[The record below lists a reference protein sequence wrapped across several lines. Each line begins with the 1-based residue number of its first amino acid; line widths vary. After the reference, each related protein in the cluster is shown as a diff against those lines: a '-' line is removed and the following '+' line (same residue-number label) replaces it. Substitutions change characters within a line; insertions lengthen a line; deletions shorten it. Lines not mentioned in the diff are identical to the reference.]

1 MVNGMNRQED
11 SKNLEVAQNE
21 INMERE
27 KEALDSIQS
36 QANVLDKYL
45 EGKSEPRFSFMK
57 YLRRD
62 KNREPQSNDTDIE
75 APSTSGAGPGLDDNG
90 LPSYSEATMD
100 SLTLEDSLVGS
111 KMVDGA
117 TQTMGEAEDNSEESK
132 EPELEDVNTVTDT
145 ENKTENANPRRF
157 RFFNF
162 TNK

>member
-62 KNREPQSNDTDIE
+62 KNREPQSADTDIE
-75 APSTSGAGPGLDDNG
+75 AQSTSGAGPSLDDNG

-100 SLTLEDSLVGS
+100 SLTLEDSLASS

-117 TQTMGEAEDNSEESK
+117 TQTIGEAEDNSEENK
-132 EPELEDVNTVTDT
+132 EPELEEVNTEM

>member
-36 QANVLDKYL
+36 QANELDKYL

-62 KNREPQSNDTDIE
+62 KNRDREPQGEDIE
-75 APSTSGAGPGLDDNG
+75 APSTSGATAGLDDNG

-100 SLTLEDSLVGS
+100 SLTMEESQVTS

-117 TQTMGEAEDNSEESK
+117 TQTAVEGEDNSKENK
-132 EPELEDVNTVTDT
+132 EPEELDANI
-145 ENKTENANPRRF
+145 ENKPENDNPRRF

>member
-21 INMERE
+21 INMGRE

-36 QANVLDKYL
+36 QANELDKHL
-45 EGKSEPRFSFMK
+45 EGKTEPRFSFMK

-62 KNREPQSNDTDIE
+62 KNREPQGEDME
-75 APSTSGAGPGLDDNG
+75 APSTSGATAGLEDNG

-100 SLTLEDSLVGS
+100 SLTMEQSQVTS
-111 KMVDGA
+111 KLVDGA
-117 TQTMGEAEDNSEESK
+117 TQTAVEEEVEDNSEESK
-132 EPELEDVNTVTDT
+132 EPEAEKLDT
-145 ENKTENANPRRF
+145 EIENKTEKNNPRRF

>member
-21 INMERE
+21 INMEQE

-36 QANVLDKYL
+36 QANELDKYL
-45 EGKSEPRFSFMK
+45 EGKTEPRFSFMK

-62 KNREPQSNDTDIE
+62 KNREPQGEDME
-75 APSTSGAGPGLDDNG
+75 APSTSGATPGLDNNG

-100 SLTLEDSLVGS
+100 SLTMEEGQVTS

-117 TQTMGEAEDNSEESK
+117 TQTLVEEVVDMVPIMGNDLYES
-132 EPELEDVNTVTDT
+132 
-145 ENKTENANPRRF
+145 PR
-157 RFFNF
+157 
-162 TNK
+162 

>member
-27 KEALDSIQS
+27 KVALDSIQS
-36 QANVLDKYL
+36 QANELDKYL
-45 EGKSEPRFSFMK
+45 EGKTEPRFSFMK

-62 KNREPQSNDTDIE
+62 KNREPQGEDME
-75 APSTSGAGPGLDDNG
+75 APSTSGATPGLDDNG

-100 SLTLEDSLVGS
+100 SLTMEESQVNS

-117 TQTMGEAEDNSEESK
+117 TQTAVEEEVEDNSEENK
-132 EPELEDVNTVTDT
+132 EPEEEDTDL
-145 ENKTENANPRRF
+145 ENKPEKDNPRRF

>member
-11 SKNLEVAQNE
+11 AKNLEVAQNE

-36 QANVLDKYL
+36 QANELDKYL

-62 KNREPQSNDTDIE
+62 KPREPERADIE
-75 APSTSGAGPGLDDNG
+75 APSTSGAGAGLDDNG
-90 LPSYSEATMD
+90 LPSYNEATMD
-100 SLTLEDSLVGS
+100 SLTMEQSLPPS
-111 KMVDGA
+111 KMVTDGA
-117 TQTMGEAEDNSEESK
+117 TQTMAMEEEEDKSEK
-132 EPELEDVNTVTDT
+132 KTEPEEVDTDT
-145 ENKTENANPRRF
+145 ENKPENTNPRRF

-162 TNK
+162 TK

>member
-11 SKNLEVAQNE
+11 AKNLEVAQNE
-21 INMERE
+21 INMGRE

-36 QANVLDKYL
+36 QANELDKYL

-62 KNREPQSNDTDIE
+62 KTREPQRADIE
-75 APSTSGAGPGLDDNG
+75 APSTSGAGAALDDNG

-100 SLTLEDSLVGS
+100 SLTMEQSLPPS
-111 KMVDGA
+111 KMVTDGA
-117 TQTMGEAEDNSEESK
+117 TQTMEEEEEVEDNGEK
-132 EPELEDVNTVTDT
+132 KTEPEEVDSGT
-145 ENKTENANPRRF
+145 ENKSEYNNPRRF

-162 TNK
+162 TK

>member
-27 KEALDSIQS
+27 KVALDSIQS
-36 QANVLDKYL
+36 QANELDKYL
-45 EGKSEPRFSFMK
+45 EGKTEPRFSFMK

-62 KNREPQSNDTDIE
+62 KNREPQREDDME
-75 APSTSGAGPGLDDNG
+75 APSTSGVTPGLDDNG

-100 SLTLEDSLVGS
+100 SLTLEESQVPS

-117 TQTMGEAEDNSEESK
+117 TQTAVEEEEGEDNSEESK
-132 EPELEDVNTVTDT
+132 EVDTDLESKPEKDNS
-145 ENKTENANPRRF
+145 RRF